1 MRDHHEKSWLF
12 RENAN
17 NDGITCDV
25 YTATTDNTQK
35 ITHVTNLDVSSET
48 ITWKHSD
55 SILNVIKTF
64 ENVAIAEANK
74 EIGHLNERN
83 GQ

>member
-35 ITHVTNLDVSSET
+35 ITPVTNLDVSSET
-48 ITWKHSD
+48 ITWKDSD
-55 SILNVIKTF
+55 SILNAIKSF
-64 ENVAIAEANK
+64 ENHPMIKKIKRLYEY
-74 EIGHLNERN
+74 
-83 GQ
+83 